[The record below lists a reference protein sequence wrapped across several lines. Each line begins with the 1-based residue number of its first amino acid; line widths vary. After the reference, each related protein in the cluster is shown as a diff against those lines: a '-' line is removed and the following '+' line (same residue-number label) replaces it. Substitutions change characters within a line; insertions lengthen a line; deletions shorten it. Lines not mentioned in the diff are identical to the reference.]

1 MAEAQRGP
9 IAVSERCHTAAQ
21 LELLL
26 EVEAERQS
34 REVEE
39 AIAAEEANDHHIL
52 SHPHQCISMQ
62 LFPLPFDSCRFLC
75 FVSLHLETGRR
86 NGNAK
91 KRCGSKPLKRL
102 RHNMTC
108 GCVPMRGKAA
118 HLEGG
123 SDSIQVTIC
132 RPILYRC
139 FFLVLTCL
147 FSPWTLC

>member
-9 IAVSERCHTAAQ
+9 IAVSERCHRAAQ

-62 LFPLPFDSCRFLC
+62 LFPTPIRLLQIPLLC
-75 FVSLHLETGRR
+75 FTPFGDRKAERQR
-86 NGNAK
+86 QEA
-91 KRCGSKPLKRL
+91 L
-102 RHNMTC
+102 RQQAIEE
-108 GCVPMRGKAA
+108 VAA
-118 HLEGG
+118 
-123 SDSIQVTIC
+123 
-132 RPILYRC
+132 
-139 FFLVLTCL
+139 
-147 FSPWTLC
+147 